1 MRREVFKMSR
11 FEEKSYS
18 EIASEL
24 KISTKTVENHISR
37 ALKQLRPFL
46 TSILIILFISISL
59 NNIRLG
65 VHDDDKRII
74 TNKVLAK

>member
-1 MRREVFKMSR
+1 MSR

-18 EIASEL
+18 EIAREL

-46 TSILIILFISISL
+46 TSILIVLFIL
-59 NNIRLG
+59 TFFNNIRLG
-65 VHDDDKRII
+65 VHDDDKRIKS
-74 TNKVLAK
+74 NKVLAV